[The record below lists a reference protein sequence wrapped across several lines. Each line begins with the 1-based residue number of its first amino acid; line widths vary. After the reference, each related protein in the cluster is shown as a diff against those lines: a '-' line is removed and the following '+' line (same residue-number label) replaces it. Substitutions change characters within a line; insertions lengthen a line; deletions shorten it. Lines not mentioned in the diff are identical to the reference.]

1 MLMSGICNRKR
12 SMRYLSPSVL
22 ILDVYHGMLLLHGF
36 SFLLLPLG
44 CLAYSSVVV
53 YQLWRPYTPGVDE

>member
-1 MLMSGICNRKR
+1 
-12 SMRYLSPSVL
+12 MRYLSPSVL